1 MELLCLFLN
10 GLILD
15 KFNLS
20 KWLKKIIDKLRFSCW
35 HQRCLE
41 AVTQRCSV
49 KEVFLEISQ
58 NSQENT
64 CARVSFWIKFFNFIK
79 KETLALV
86 FSCEFYEISKNN
98 FFHRTPLVA
107 ASWCLTRK
115 FFLLLRK
122 QKQPPEVLCKNFAK
136 FTEKHLW
143 QRLFFNKVAG
153 LRPATL
159 LKKSFWH
166 MCFSMNFPKFLRT
179 PFLQSTSGRLL
190 LTKACKKNNSV
201 KRHTE

>member
-1 MELLCLFLN
+1 MFWQVSCLSPFIQFEIRVTFSMELLCLFLN

-79 KETLALV
+79 KETLAQV

-107 ASWCLTRK
+107 APKICKK
-115 FFLLLRK
+115 F
-122 QKQPPEVLCKNFAK
+122 LC
-136 FTEKHLW
+136 
-143 QRLFFNKVAG
+143 RLFRDVE
-153 LRPATL
+153 
-159 LKKSFWH
+159 W
-166 MCFSMNFPKFLRT
+166 
-179 PFLQSTSGRLL
+179 
-190 LTKACKKNNSV
+190 LTDN
-201 KRHTE
+201 